1 MNQERWTEVDRYITA
16 RVLPSD
22 PALEATL
29 AASDA
34 AGLPSIS
41 SFPQHGEV
49 AATARAEYRRT

>member
-34 AGLPSIS
+34 AGLPSI
-41 SFPQHGEV
+41 
-49 AATARAEYRRT
+49 